1 MFQAL
6 GSYSDKLSLVKED
19 FNIYNSGVN
28 SPMYSYKT
36 ALLIDD
42 DEIDTFINQKMLE
55 ITNFAKHIVVK
66 NKASQAIEFL
76 QANCTEPE
84 FLPEYI
90 FLDLNMPEMD
100 GFEFLDEFEK
110 LPPLCHDKTKI
121 IILSVSEDSD
131 ALKRALGNRHVFKQV
146 NKPLMK
152 QSLTDLLEASPH

>member
-1 MFQAL
+1 MFNVFA
-6 GSYSDKLSLVKED
+6 SYSDNLSLIKED
-19 FNIYNSGVN
+19 SLVSKSGVHKF
-28 SPMYSYKT
+28 MYSYKT

-66 NKASQAIEFL
+66 NRASQAIEFL
-76 QANCTEPE
+76 QANCSEPE

-100 GFEFLDEFEK
+100 GFEFLDAFDK
-110 LPPLCHDKTKI
+110 LPENCKEKSKI
-121 IILSVSEDSD
+121 IILSVTEDSTSLKK
-131 ALKRALGNRHVFKQV
+131 ALDNKYVFKQV

-152 QSLTDLLEASPH
+152 QSLTDLLEPAII

>member
-6 GSYSDKLSLVKED
+6 GSYSDKLSLVKEE
-19 FNIYNSGVN
+19 ITINSTGVN

-76 QANCTEPE
+76 QANSTEPE

-90 FLDLNMPEMD
+90 FLDLNMPGMD

-110 LPPLCHDKTKI
+110 LPPSCHDKTKI
-121 IILSVSEDSD
+121 IILSVTEDSD
-131 ALKRALGNRHVFKQV
+131 ALKRALGNKHVFKQV

-152 QSLTDLLEASPH
+152 QSLTDLLEAAIH